1 MKNDYSEKLEIIL
14 NDLKK
19 ELTPTTFLLLKKT
32 KIVSVSPPIIEI
44 SVISEFVKVKI
55 REALIPLLLLVVRK
69 QFPLVESIVIH
80 VDQEK
85 RVVLNEKE
93 SSGESKHQSIQQNIF
108 LKKKKIDSLPLN
120 PRYTFANF
128 IVGGN
133 NQLAYAG
140 CKSITSDLGKIYNP
154 LFIYGGVGLGKTH
167 LLQAIAHECHKNG
180 YKNIIYTTSERFTNQ
195 LIHAIQ
201 TKNVEEFRDSYREVD
216 YLIIDD
222 IQFLIGKEKT
232 QEELFHTFNTL
243 YDQKKQIAISSD
255 RPQNELK
262 GIQERLISRFSMG
275 LTVDIYPPDYETRFA
290 ILRNKDTA
298 EQYNLPDEVLDFIA
312 SQKFSNIRQLEGS
325 LIRVASYA
333 SMQGINDVTIEFA
346 KETLKNFLPITY
358 KKFTPDEIKTIVCE
372 FYHIKPQMMESK
384 KRSKDIS
391 MPRQVAIYL
400 IREMTDYSLPVI
412 GRYFGGRD
420 HSTIIHSYE
429 KIKNEIKTNLI
440 LKSDV
445 ENITKKL
452 QYT

>member
-1 MKNDYSEKLEIIL
+1 MKNDYSEELEIIL
-14 NDLKK
+14 SDLKK
-19 ELTPTTFLLLKKT
+19 ELPPTTFLLLKKT
-32 KIVSVSPPIIEI
+32 KIVSVLPPNIKI

-55 REALIPLLLLVVRK
+55 YETLMPIILPAIKK
-69 QFPLVESIVIH
+69 QFPGIEYVVVSVVQEKKSIVE
-80 VDQEK
+80 D
-85 RVVLNEKE
+85 KE
-93 SSGESKHQSIQQNIF
+93 ENDETFLQKNII
-108 LKKKKIDSLPLN
+108 LKKGKIDSLPLN
-120 PRYTFANF
+120 PRYTFDNF

-167 LLQAIAHECHKNG
+167 LLQAIAHECHKKE

-201 TKNVEEFRDSYREVD
+201 TRNVEEFRDSYREVD

-255 RPQNELK
+255 RPQNELN

-290 ILRNKDTA
+290 ILRNKDTV
-298 EQYNLPDEVLDFIA
+298 EQYHLPDEVLDFIA

-333 SMQGINDVTIEFA
+333 SMQGIKDVTIEFA

-391 MPRQVAIYL
+391 TPRQVAIYL

-429 KIKNEIKTNLI
+429 KIKSEIKTNLI
-440 LKSDV
+440 LKDDI

-452 QYT
+452 QYA